1 MAAVNFLRMPVELV
15 VAGVVVKNGKVLLR
29 YHPKLGKWL
38 PPGGHIQPGETPDE
52 ALRRE
57 LLEETGLVIEPIDY
71 ARLPPM
77 KEVKQE
83 LALPFYVNVHS
94 VGDHDHCC
102 FFYRCRKV
110 ASIEG
115 PIEEASLSWFDIDS
129 IQTADIPDDVKHI
142 ITLAARRA

>member
-1 MAAVNFLRMPVELV
+1 MPVELV
-15 VAGVVVKNGKVLLR
+15 LAGVVVENGKVLLR

-52 ALRRE
+52 TLRRE
-57 LLEETGLVIEPIDY
+57 FLEETGLVVEPTDY
-71 ARLPPM
+71 AHLPPT

-102 FFYRCRKV
+102 FFYRCQKV
-110 ASIEG
+110 TRIEG
-115 PIEEASLSWFDIDS
+115 PVEEAELSWFDIDT
-129 IQTADIPDDVKHI
+129 IETADIPHDVKHI
-142 ITLAARRA
+142 IMLAVR